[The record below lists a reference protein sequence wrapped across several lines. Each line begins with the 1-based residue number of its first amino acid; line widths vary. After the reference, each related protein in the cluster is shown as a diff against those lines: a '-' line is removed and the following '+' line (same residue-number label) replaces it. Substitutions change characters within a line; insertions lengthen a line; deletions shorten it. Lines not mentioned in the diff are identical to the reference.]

1 MAAKKIVFDDKTIQ
15 VADLLTQIAQL
26 NEMINLHQ
34 MRQDAV
40 GQQTYLQY
48 QDLRHTFLHKL
59 NQALINFDM
68 TAHFLSQAA

>member
-1 MAAKKIVFDDKTIQ
+1 MTSKKIVFDDKTIL

-26 NEMINLHQ
+26 NEMISLHQ
-34 MRQDAV
+34 MRQDAI

-48 QDLRHTFLHKL
+48 QDLRRTFLNKL

-68 TAHFLSQAA
+68 TANFLGQAA